1 VTRAVDV
8 TGRTKGSRSLPLE
21 RRDATAGANL
31 EPRAF
36 RDKLGLYASGITIIA
51 GHDGDEPFGF
61 TCQSFYSVS
70 VAPPLISF
78 SVMVNS
84 STYPRI
90 RQTGKFSVNVLSE
103 AQQAISDQFARKGE
117 DKWAGVNW
125 EMAPGQNPVI
135 AGTLMWLDCK
145 IVAAHEAGDHHIV
158 IGEVVAMSPND
169 WHNGAP
175 LLYYRGRYRHL
186 HDLGESA
193 G

>member
-1 VTRAVDV
+1 MAGFTKGMRAVPVENRGEDTPV
-8 TGRTKGSRSLPLE
+8 TM
-21 RRDATAGANL
+21 L

-36 RDKLGLYASGITIIA
+36 RDKLGLYASGVTIIA

-78 SVMVNS
+78 SVMASS

-90 RQTGKFSVNVLSE
+90 RQTGKFSVNVLSD
-103 AQQAISDQFARKGE
+103 AQQAISDQFARKGA
-117 DKWAGVNW
+117 DKWAGVGW
-125 EMAPGQNPVI
+125 RMTPGQNPVI

-145 IVAAHEAGDHHIV
+145 IADEHEAGDHYIV

-169 WHNGAP
+169 WHDGAP

-186 HDLGESA
+186 HALVDATG
-193 G
+193 